1 MALPYGYYADSRGIV
16 HNEGPLFEEDSQR
29 SYITPLPASNPSRI
43 VTKSSDAN
51 MHDIVDMINQ
61 NNNWSAEQAQR
72 QMDYQAS
79 ILNDQMNYNHDEA
92 EINRMFQQESANRS
106 MMFSSAEAQRER
118 DWQKMMSDTA
128 HQREMM
134 DLKAAGLN
142 PILAANNGASSGAG
156 AAAVGSAA
164 AGYGASSSGTPSGSK
179 ADRGS
184 VDSAVSSLLA
194 KMLDNQTEIEKMIT
208 SAQVA
213 RDTAEMYTGATRY
226 AAELGQIAS
235 MYGAD
240 RTYDSFMNNPMNVFG
255 HELLDFLNGVKENGA
270 SSEKAGK
277 KTSEAVSKAVT
288 KAYQAGQWLKN
299 LFNGKTSYNRTK
311 QYIDT
316 GGKGYK

>member
-1 MALPYGYYADSRGIV
+1 MAYVAKGYGDT
-16 HNEGPLFEEDSQR
+16 LFEETPQR
-29 SYITPLPASNPSRI
+29 SYITPLPGATSSKI
-43 VTKSSDAN
+43 VTKSTDAN
-51 MHDIVDMINQ
+51 MHDIVDAINQ

-72 QMDYQAS
+72 QMDFQAG

-92 EINRMFQQESANRS
+92 ELNRKFQQESANRS
-106 MMFSSAEAQRER
+106 MEFSSAEAAKER

-128 HQREMM
+128 HQREMA

-142 PILAANNGASSGAG
+142 PILAANNGAAAGAG
-156 AAAVGSAA
+156 AAAVGSAV
-164 AGYGASSSGTPSGSK
+164 AGAGASSSGTPSGSK
-179 ADRGS
+179 GDRGS

-240 RTYDSFMNNPMNVFG
+240 RTYEGFMNNPWNVLG
-255 HELLDFLNGVKENGA
+255 HEIGEFINGA
-270 SSEKAGK
+270 KDSGHYSPSDAGK
-277 KTSEAVSKAVT
+277 SGASAISKAFSS
-288 KAYQAGQWLKN
+288 ANNAGAFAQYLYRWSKKVLKDN
-299 LFNGKTSYNRTK
+299 NSYNRTLK
-311 QYIDT
+311 YIDT

>member
-1 MALPYGYYADSRGIV
+1 MAYVANGYGDS
-16 HNEGPLFEEDSQR
+16 LFEGTQER
-29 SYITPLPASNPSRI
+29 SYITPLPSATSSKI
-43 VTKSSDAN
+43 ITKSSDAN

-61 NNNWSAEQAQR
+61 NNNWSAQQAQR
-72 QMDYQAS
+72 QMDFQQS

-92 EINRMFQQESANRS
+92 ELNRKFQQDSANRS
-106 MMFSSAEAQRER
+106 MEFSSAEAARNR

-142 PILAANNGASSGAG
+142 PILAANNGSAIGAG
-156 AAAVGSAA
+156 ASAVGSAVNGA
-164 AGYGASSSGTPSGSK
+164 SASSSGTPSGSK

-213 RDTAEMYTGATRY
+213 RDTADMYTGATRY

-240 RTYDSFMNNPMNVFG
+240 RAYDSYMNNPMSVLG
-255 HELLDFLNGVKENGA
+255 HELRGFVDVAHGSGFTPAGINA
-270 SSEKAGK
+270 TISKAGD
-277 KTSEAVSKAVT
+277 
-288 KAYQAGQWLKN
+288 KAYML
-299 LFNGKTSYNRTK
+299 GKWFRSVVDKVHGPKGTHYS
-311 QYIDT
+311 
-316 GGKGYK
+316 GKFM